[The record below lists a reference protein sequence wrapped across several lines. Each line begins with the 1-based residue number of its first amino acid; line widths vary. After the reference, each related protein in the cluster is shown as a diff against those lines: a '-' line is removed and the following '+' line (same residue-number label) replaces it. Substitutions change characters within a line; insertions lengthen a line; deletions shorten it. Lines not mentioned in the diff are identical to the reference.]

1 MRSNYKILDEM
12 DVAVV
17 NRALTPQEKEEVSEF
32 IRLSKEA
39 AAKKEKRVQA
49 LHARKSENL
58 PKQV

>member
-32 IRLSKEA
+32 IKLSKEA
-39 AAKKEKRVQA
+39 AAKKEKRAQA
-49 LHARKSENL
+49 LLARKAENL
-58 PKQV
+58 PKQD